1 MGVPLRLFSAAKKSW
16 CRYFQ
21 GTSVSSGKNYFIIAP
36 AIGLK
41 SFKTSI
47 AGRLIK
53 LVWLQLVTF
62 FIEVAS
68 R

>member
-47 AGRLIK
+47 AGTVSYTHLTLPTRDD
-53 LVWLQLVTF
+53 V
-62 FIEVAS
+62 
-68 R
+68 